1 MLSHLS
7 GKKRTSANRVVNIWA
22 LSKTAKR
29 KLTKNQGENN
39 QEQMIMMFNNFKY
52 SL

>member
-7 GKKRTSANRVVNIWA
+7 GKKKEPVQTNLRA

-39 QEQMIMMFNNFKY
+39 QEQMIMMFNNY
-52 SL
+52 